1 MNINKYGIPIL
12 EKQEVDTKEICIEM
26 ISDNIYMEAAN
37 LKVEDLDCDA
47 FTDFYGSW
55 RGKDIKS
62 LILMETE

>member
-1 MNINKYGIPIL
+1 MNRNKYGIPIL
-12 EKQEVDTKEICIEM
+12 EKKKVNTKEICSQM

-47 FTDFYGSW
+47 FRDFYGFW

-62 LILMETE
+62 LIAMEAR